1 MQKQFLFFLLRWLL
15 NGFALW
21 VAASL
26 LSGVD
31 FDPTEAMLTF
41 LFAGLVLTVANV
53 IVRPVLLILSLPA
66 IVFTLGLFM
75 LVVNGVLVWIVGLVV
90 PGLEISFWES
100 IIAGIIVSILN
111 FVFTILV
118 EYDWESSNKR
128 GKR

>member
-1 MQKQFLFFLLRWLL
+1 MQKQFLLFLLRWLL
-15 NGFALW
+15 NGFGLW

-26 LSGVD
+26 LTGVEY
-31 FDPTEAMLTF
+31 DPTEVLLTF
-41 LFAGLVLTVANV
+41 LLAGFVLTVANA
-53 IVRPVLLILSLPA
+53 IIRPILLILSLPA
-66 IVFTLGLFM
+66 IVLSLGLFM
-75 LVVNGVLVWIVGLVV
+75 LIVNGVLIWLVGLVV

-118 EYDWESSNKR
+118 EYDWEGSSKR